1 MRNRYYSVLIL
12 SRLPIN
18 IVIQPLDFQLL
29 DIQRCK
35 VTNIDIDELRSYL
48 DCIVR
53 HLNLD
58 TKSSALF
65 MWCGKGC
72 FV

>member
-35 VTNIDIDELRSYL
+35 VTNIDIDELPSYL

-58 TKSSALF
+58 T
-65 MWCGKGC
+65 
-72 FV
+72 